1 MQILEN
7 NGYITERPEFLQK
20 IRKNIVSWTFEEEYL
35 FFESHSFLGN
45 KWKKY
50 SLLFANK

>member
-1 MQILEN
+1 MQLLQ
-7 NGYITERPEFLQK
+7 NGNSTEKSESSQK
-20 IRKNIVSWTFEEEYL
+20 IRKNLVSWTFEEEYL

-50 SLLFANK
+50 SLLFSNK